1 MSRLA
6 FSILILYKRKLIVN
20 IEEMI
25 KEIAYVEHTQ

>member
-6 FSILILYKRKLIVN
+6 FSILILHKRKLIVN

-25 KEIAYVEHTQ
+25 KKIAYVEHMQ